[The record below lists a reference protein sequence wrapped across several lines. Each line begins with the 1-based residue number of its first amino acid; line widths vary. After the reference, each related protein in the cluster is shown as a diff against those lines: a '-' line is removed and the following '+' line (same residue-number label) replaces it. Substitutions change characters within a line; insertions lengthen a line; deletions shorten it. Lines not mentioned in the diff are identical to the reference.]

1 VVLIVGLAVNLIV
14 LDKVTIGPGGARPVE
29 ELVAVGGGGEAF
41 DSDGEILFT
50 TVSLDDHVTVWDGLV
65 GWLDDDVSVF
75 DKSDI
80 LGARD
85 EEESRQ
91 LNQEL
96 MEDSK
101 TTAVRVALEE
111 LGYDVASGSGA
122 LVAGIDPEQAGA
134 EVLRDGDTIVAVD
147 DEPVELGD
155 DLVAELRE
163 RAPGDDVTLTVEA
176 EGGRSREE
184 TVELGE
190 RPDRPGT
197 AYLGIGVGTREL
209 EVDLPFDVDIDSGEV
224 GGPSAG
230 LAFTLSV
237 LDVLTPGELTGGV
250 VVATTGTINGL
261 GEVGPVGGVAQKAAA
276 VRGTDAALFLVPES
290 EVAEARA
297 AAGDDLE
304 VVGVADLDEAL
315 AALADRGGNAGDLE
329 PLI

>member
-209 EVDLPFDVDIDSGEV
+209 EVDLPF
-224 GGPSAG
+224 G